1 MVNTQVR
8 ISEACTRPKKHQSE
22 KGQNILKQRW
32 ETEVMKGGGGE
43 DYGLTTPWTNS

>member
-8 ISEACTRPKKHQSE
+8 ISEACTRTKKHQSE
-22 KGQNILKQRW
+22 KGQNIPKQRW
-32 ETEVMKGGGGE
+32 ETKLMKGGDE